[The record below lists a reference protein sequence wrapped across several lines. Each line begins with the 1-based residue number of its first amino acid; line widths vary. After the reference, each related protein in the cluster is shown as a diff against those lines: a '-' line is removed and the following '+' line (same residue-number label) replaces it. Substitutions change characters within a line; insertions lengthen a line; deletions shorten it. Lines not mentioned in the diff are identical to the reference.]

1 MKNIIRNINSINQL
15 TYPFQF
21 EEFFLRKIVAEANA
35 IELEFEEHF
44 SMIFRRTRIFV
55 VVEGCVFIWFGI
67 GKYATDLHF
76 FFFK

>member
-21 EEFFLRKIVAEANA
+21 EKSFLRKIVAETNA

-44 SMIFRRTRIFV
+44 
-55 VVEGCVFIWFGI
+55 
-67 GKYATDLHF
+67 
-76 FFFK
+76 